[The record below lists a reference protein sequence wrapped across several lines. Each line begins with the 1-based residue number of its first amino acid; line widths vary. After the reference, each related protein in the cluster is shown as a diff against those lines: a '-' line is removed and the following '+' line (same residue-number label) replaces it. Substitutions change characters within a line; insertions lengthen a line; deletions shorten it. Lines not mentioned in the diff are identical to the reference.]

1 MNIMG
6 LKRSAQLSA
15 RSKMG
20 AKWLSKVK
28 KTSQVRHKDSLT
40 LSVMHLSP
48 LGSQLS
54 FSNVNRIESIVDWDV
69 VRRKYRELRGDLAK
83 LINAGSEKSNNDGTN
98 DQYESEHSPDDSNP
112 SPVGS
117 QATLIATTS

>member
-1 MNIMG
+1 MG
-6 LKRSAQLSA
+6 LRRSAQLSA

-28 KTSQVRHKDSLT
+28 KNSQVAHKDSVT

-54 FSNVNRIESIVDWDV
+54 FGNAQRIESVVDWDV
-69 VRRKYRELRGDLAK
+69 VRRKYRELHGEV
-83 LINAGSEKSNNDGTN
+83 SEKTINEIKDDGET
-98 DQYESEHSPDDSNP
+98 DSQLLP
-112 SPVGS
+112 IEDTASIVGS
-117 QATLIATTS
+117 QATLIASTS